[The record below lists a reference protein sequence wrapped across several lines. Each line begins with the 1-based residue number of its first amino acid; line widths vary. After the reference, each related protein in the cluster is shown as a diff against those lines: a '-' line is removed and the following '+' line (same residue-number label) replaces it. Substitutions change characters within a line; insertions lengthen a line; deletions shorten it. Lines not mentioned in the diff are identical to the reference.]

1 MRSFLSRF
9 VSPVTRVVLVAP
21 CLLICSAC
29 VTFPVDKLEVGMTT
43 TQATEAFGEPSS
55 TSIGELHQAVELL
68 RSKVRAS
75 VGVSETRGPVEL
87 KLEESSTQA
96 LGSLETFV
104 AELDEASGEQG
115 VRSTWIYPY
124 NNFMLGNMEVELFF
138 AGNKL
143 TRWETRR
150 LPSTGTG
157 YQATFPSTSFD
168 HSIHHY
174 PSKKDTQHH
183 KKGHKHHHDC

>member
-1 MRSFLSRF
+1 MRSFLTRLVNS
-9 VSPVTRVVLVAP
+9 VTRVVLVAP

-29 VTFPVDKLEVGMTT
+29 VTFPLDELEVGMTT

-55 TSIGELHQAVELL
+55 TSIGELQQAVELL
-68 RSKVRAS
+68 RPKIRAS

-87 KLEESSTQA
+87 KLEEPSAQTLS
-96 LGSLETFV
+96 SLEAFV
-104 AELDEASGEQG
+104 AELDEANGEQS

-124 NNFMLGNMEVELFF
+124 TDFMGNMEVELFF

-143 TRWETRR
+143 TGWETRR

-157 YQATFPSTSFD
+157 YQSTSPSTSFD
-168 HSIHHY
+168 HSIHHF
-174 PSKKDTQHH
+174 PSSKKDTKHH
-183 KKGHKHHHDC
+183 KKGHKHHHD